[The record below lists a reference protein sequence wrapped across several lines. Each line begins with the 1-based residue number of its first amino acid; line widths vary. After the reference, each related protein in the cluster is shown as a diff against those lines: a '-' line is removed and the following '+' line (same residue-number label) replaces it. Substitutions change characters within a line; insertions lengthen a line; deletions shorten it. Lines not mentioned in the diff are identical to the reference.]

1 MDMKHKANANEVK
14 NKKEP
19 HAKYVEKHTN
29 GILKKC
35 QLLFRFR
42 HIQIKKTHDIY
53 GYSINIYDDQ
63 NLNEIGEVI

>member
-42 HIQIKKTHDIY
+42 HIQIKKKTMIYMDIR
-53 GYSINIYDDQ
+53 
-63 NLNEIGEVI
+63 

>member
-42 HIQIKKTHDIY
+42 HIQIKKKPMIYMDIR
-53 GYSINIYDDQ
+53 
-63 NLNEIGEVI
+63 